1 MKITIEKK
9 TLGFWSL
16 LVIGLTIAF
25 TVLKLCGV
33 INWSWF
39 WVLFPI
45 ILDLGI
51 SLIFIIGFTIFYLI
65 TNRRN

>member
-45 ILDLGI
+45 ILDLCI
-51 SLIFIIGFTIFYLI
+51 SLIFIIGFIIFYLI
-65 TNRRN
+65 TNWRN

>member
-1 MKITIEKK
+1 MKITVEKK

-16 LVIGLTIAF
+16 LAIGLTIAF

-39 WVLFPI
+39 WIIFPI
-45 ILDLGI
+45 ILYLSI
-51 SLIFIIGFTIFYLI
+51 SLIFIIVFIIFYLI
-65 TNRRN
+65 TTWRN

>member
-1 MKITIEKK
+1 MKITVEKK

-33 INWSWF
+33 IDWSWF

-51 SLIFIIGFTIFYLI
+51 SLIFIIVFIIFYLI
-65 TNRRN
+65 TNWRN

>member
-1 MKITIEKK
+1 MKITVEKK

-33 INWSWF
+33 IDWSWF
-39 WVLFPI
+39 
-45 ILDLGI
+45 
-51 SLIFIIGFTIFYLI
+51 
-65 TNRRN
+65 

>member
-39 WVLFPI
+39 WVLFPV

-51 SLIFIIGFTIFYLI
+51 SLIFIIGFIIFYLI